1 VYPVHDA
8 QEYRHFHDT
17 RRRENAVRIQVN
29 RLTRPETP
37 DMDANLSVETR
48 CERFHFPLEAVVPA
62 LCLNAGA
69 DEHQQQKGSNGF
81 LHAIQMYEDK
91 SKDLCVGIHD
101 V

>member
-1 VYPVHDA
+1 V
-8 QEYRHFHDT
+8 
-17 RRRENAVRIQVN
+17 
-29 RLTRPETP
+29 
-37 DMDANLSVETR
+37 
-48 CERFHFPLEAVVPA
+48 
-62 LCLNAGA
+62 NAGA